1 MNASTYTIP
10 PYSDEYLAQV
20 ARVVGVALLL
30 LLHMYL
36 KRVPWSHQLPFLLTY
51 MKNYVNC

>member
-1 MNASTYTIP
+1 MPTQRYSIP
-10 PYSDEYLAQV
+10 PYSDEHLAQV
-20 ARVVGVALLL
+20 AGVVGVALLL
-30 LLHMYL
+30 LLHMYF